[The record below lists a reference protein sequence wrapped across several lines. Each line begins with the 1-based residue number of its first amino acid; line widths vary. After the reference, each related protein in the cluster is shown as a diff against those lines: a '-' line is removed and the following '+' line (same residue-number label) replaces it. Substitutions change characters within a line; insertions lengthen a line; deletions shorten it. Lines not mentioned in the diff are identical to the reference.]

1 MTCLT
6 ASYHSQMTEVPIGL
20 RIVAAR
26 EESLARINVLIA
38 RSKSYWDWPTEY
50 LEKAL
55 PMHRLDTAYLR
66 SNYCFESLNV
76 DGELAAFASIAVAS
90 VRITLD
96 NLWVRRDLIG
106 QGIGRQTCEHIFAF
120 ARTRGWTELWV
131 LPDPPSEQFYKR
143 MGFSDTG
150 ERVKSRVFNGPIFSV
165 YRIQLPRAVD

>member
-1 MTCLT
+1 MTD
-6 ASYHSQMTEVPIGL
+6 VPMGL
-20 RIVAAR
+20 CVVAAR
-26 EESLARINVLIA
+26 EESLADINELIA
-38 RSKSYWDWPTEY
+38 RSKSYWDWSAEY
-50 LEKAL
+50 LERAL
-55 PMHRLDTAYLR
+55 PLHRLDTAYLR
-66 SNYCFESLNV
+66 SNYCFEILTV

-96 NLWVRRDLIG
+96 NLWVRADLIG

-150 ERVKSRVFNGPIFSV
+150 ERVESRVVNGPVFSV

>member
-1 MTCLT
+1 MTCPT
-6 ASYHSQMTEVPIGL
+6 ASYHSQMTEVRIGL
-20 RIVAAR
+20 CVVAAR

-38 RSKSYWDWPTEY
+38 QSKSYWDWSTEY

-55 PMHRLDTAYLR
+55 PMHRLESAYLR
-66 SNYCFESLNV
+66 SNYCFEILNV
-76 DGELAAFASIAVAS
+76 AGELAAFASIAVAS

-96 NLWVRRDLIG
+96 NLWVRPDLIG
-106 QGIGRQTCEHIFAF
+106 QGIGRQSCEHIFAF

-150 ERVKSRVFNGPIFSV
+150 ERVKSRVVSGPLFSV
-165 YRIQLPRAVD
+165 YRIQLPREAD